1 MKVINDG
8 NGGTNIVLDH
18 IAIPNNQ
25 MIGEN
30 HLITMNVASTDV
42 SGFQELVEAG
52 KQAVGSFKK
61 LFNL

>member
-1 MKVINDG
+1 MKVIDDG
-8 NGGTNIVLDH
+8 KGGTNIVFDH
-18 IAIPNNQ
+18 IVIPNNQ

-42 SGFQELVEAG
+42 SGLQELVEAG